1 MSTQFVLSTWNHLRS
16 IHGIVL
22 RTIET
27 IPASQLD
34 KPVLNNV
41 RSPKETVTH
50 MYTLL
55 RELTNG
61 LEKGDV
67 TEMHALRN
75 APDVRTTQDLL
86 TFARSQWDQAD
97 KAIQR
102 LSPGAFAAKLR
113 NPWTTPMTGEDAVFF
128 VYDEFLHTRGLLY
141 AQLRQL
147 GVQPPSTWDFEHN
160 EPALRPREMQRT

>member
-1 MSTQFVLSTWNHLRS
+1 MNTQFVLSTWNRLRS

-22 RTIET
+22 RAIET
-27 IPASQLD
+27 IPASAFD

-55 RELTNG
+55 REVSHG
-61 LEKGDV
+61 LERGEI

-75 APDVRTTQDLL
+75 APDVRTPQDLL
-86 TFARSQWDQAD
+86 VFARAQWEQAD
-97 KAIQR
+97 KTMQR
-102 LSPGAFAAKLR
+102 LAPGAFGSTLR
-113 NPWTTPMTGEDAVFF
+113 NPWTAPMKGDDAVTH
-128 VYDEFLHTRGLLY
+128 VVDEFLHARGLLY

-147 GVQPPSTWDFEHN
+147 GVQPPSTWDLAGN
-160 EPALRPREMQRT
+160 EPSLRPESMQRT